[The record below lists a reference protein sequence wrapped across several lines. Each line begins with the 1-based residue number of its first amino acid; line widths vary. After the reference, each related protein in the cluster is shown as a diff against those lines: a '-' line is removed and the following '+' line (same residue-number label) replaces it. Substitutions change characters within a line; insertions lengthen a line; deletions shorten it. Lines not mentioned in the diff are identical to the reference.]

1 MYIIQKKKKNVQF
14 CVYFVYVYI
23 NIYLYMYI
31 ISYKNRPNVSKYSNF
46 REYSFIR
53 EWVVK

>member
-1 MYIIQKKKKNVQF
+1 
-14 CVYFVYVYI
+14 
-23 NIYLYMYI
+23 MYI